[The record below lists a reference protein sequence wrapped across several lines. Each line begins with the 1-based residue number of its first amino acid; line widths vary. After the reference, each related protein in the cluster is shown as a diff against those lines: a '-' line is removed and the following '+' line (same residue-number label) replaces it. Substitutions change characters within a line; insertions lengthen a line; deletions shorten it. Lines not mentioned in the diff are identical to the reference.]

1 MKTGGY
7 KPCPTSLAYLLKS
20 LMLITCYLAVARV
33 YSNVCLIRMIE
44 MTNRVTTKD
53 KILDVAE
60 ILFAEHGFNDTSL
73 RTITSKANVNLASVN
88 YHFGDK
94 KTLVRAVLNRYLE
107 AFMPAVEAALYELN
121 EREHYTMA
129 DVFGALKSPL
139 LSLNQV
145 KPGGASR
152 FMSLVGRG
160 YTDVQG
166 HLRWFI
172 TTRYTEALAMF
183 TQSVMKANPKL
194 DAETL
199 FWRLH
204 LTLGTCVFTMA
215 SSQALS
221 EIALSSF
228 DKEVDAEAI
237 INQIIPYLAAGVAAE

>member
-1 MKTGGY
+1 MSDQY
-7 KPCPTSLAYLLKS
+7 VKS
-20 LMLITCYLAVARV
+20 LMLITCYLAVAGV
-33 YSNVCLIRMIE
+33 YSNICLIRAIE
-44 MTNRVTTKD
+44 MTTRLTTKD

-60 ILFAEHGFNDTSL
+60 ALFADGGFNDTSL

-107 AFMPAVEAALYELN
+107 AFMPAVETALYQLN
-121 EREHYTMA
+121 EREDYDMV
-129 DVFGALKSPL
+129 DVFQSLKEPL
-139 LSLNQV
+139 LALNDV

-172 TTRYTEALAMF
+172 TTRYTETLAMF
-183 TQSVMKANPKL
+183 THSVMRANPKL

-228 DKEVDAEAI
+228 EKEVSAEAI
-237 INQIIPYLAAGVAAE
+237 IDQIIPYLAAGVAAE